1 MPRLKVT
8 ARSKSPFGTIDDAQH
23 KFVIKV
29 GTGLKG
35 DTGDRGDRGETGLI
49 NGATEV
55 QVHPTTKVMYNG
67 SSIPANTAA
76 SKLVG
81 TASGQIPLAQD
92 VASILT
98 GKAIDV
104 TSVKSGAASYKRG
117 WRKIVATF
125 GTGDSTIYVNKGT
138 NAMTLTNV
146 RVKTSGNV
154 VIHPSDTRPPFAYQ
168 VTENMNQQRVEIK
181 KLATATGLDGTE
193 IHVYIDEEL

>member
-8 ARSKSPFGTIDDAQH
+8 ARSNSPFGAIDDAQH
-23 KFVIKV
+23 KFTIKV

-35 DTGDRGDRGETGLI
+35 DKGDRGDTGLI
-49 NGATEV
+49 NGATQV
-55 QVHPTTKVMYNG
+55 QVDSTTKVMYNG

-92 VASILT
+92 VASTLA

-104 TSVKSGAASYKRG
+104 TSVKAGAASYKRG
-117 WRKIVATF
+117 WRKIVTAF
-125 GTGDSTIYVNKGT
+125 GTGDSTIYVDKGT
-138 NAMTLTNV
+138 SAMTLTQV
-146 RVKTSGNV
+146 RVKLYSSNT
-154 VIHPSDTRPPFAYQ
+154 VIHPSDNRAPFAYQ
-168 VTENMNQQRVEIK
+168 VIENSNQQRVEIK
-181 KLATATGLDGTE
+181 KLAAAYWLDNAE